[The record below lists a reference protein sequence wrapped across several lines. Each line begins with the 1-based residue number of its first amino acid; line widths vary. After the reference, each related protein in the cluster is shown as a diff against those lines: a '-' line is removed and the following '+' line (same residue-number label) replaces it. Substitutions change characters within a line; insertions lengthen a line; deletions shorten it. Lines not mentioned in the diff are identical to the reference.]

1 MNNEFKLFGR
11 CNALDSCLIV
21 IVLLSALGFGLAR
34 AGHAGVD
41 KVIKGVQQVAIDV
54 YITGLKTEDAD
65 LFKVGDTASITI
77 RNQPVKPPMSITAV
91 KHWSKQVSFLS
102 PDGKKAVAFSDPA
115 QPLAHDFLVTVVDQ
129 AEVTD
134 DGYVIRGN
142 KIKVGNQ
149 VELESFKYRA
159 QGVVVDIRQNVQNKN
174 VQK

>member
-11 CNALDSCLIV
+11 LNVLDSCLLV
-21 IVLLSALGFGLAR
+21 IILLSALGFGMAR

-41 KVIKGVQQVAIDV
+41 KVIKGVEQVAIDV
-54 YITGLKTEDAD
+54 YITGLKTEDIE

-77 RNQPVKPPMSITAV
+77 RNQPVKPPMQISAV
-91 KHWSKQVSFLS
+91 KHWSKQVSFIS
-102 PDGKKAVAFSDPA
+102 PDGKKAVAFADPA

-142 KIKVGNQ
+142 KIKIGNQ

-159 QGVVVDIRQNVQNKN
+159 QGVVVDIHKN
-174 VQK
+174 SAPKQ

>member
-11 CNALDSCLIV
+11 MNALDSCFIV

-41 KVIKGVQQVAIDV
+41 KVIKGVQKVAIDV
-54 YITGLKTEDAD
+54 YITGLKTEDQN
-65 LFKVGDTASITI
+65 LFKAGETASITI
-77 RNQPVKPPMSITAV
+77 RNQPVKPPMAIKAV
-91 KHWSKQVSFLS
+91 KHWAKQVSFMT
-102 PDGKKAVAFSDPA
+102 PDGKKAVAFADPA
-115 QPLAHDFLVTVVDQ
+115 QPLAHDFLVTVVDE

-142 KIKVGNQ
+142 KIKIGNQ

-159 QGVVVDIRQNVQNKN
+159 QGVVVDIHEDTH
-174 VQK
+174 